1 MEEKEFVILEECPI
15 CRGAGIVMHEGG
27 WNVQVECT
35 DCSAHTVY
43 VEYEND
49 AQKAEAEKIA
59 GVFKAVAE
67 TEKVVPLSPKTIPLP
82 AKKLPTR
89 DL

>member
-1 MEEKEFVILEECPI
+1 MEVNPNYILEDCPI
-15 CRGAGIVMHEGG
+15 CRGNGMVVHEGG

-49 AQKAEAEKIA
+49 TQKSAAEQQVVSLWNL
-59 GVFKAVAE
+59 G
-67 TEKVVPLSPKTIPLP
+67 KVIRSDVGE
-82 AKKLPTR
+82 
-89 DL
+89 